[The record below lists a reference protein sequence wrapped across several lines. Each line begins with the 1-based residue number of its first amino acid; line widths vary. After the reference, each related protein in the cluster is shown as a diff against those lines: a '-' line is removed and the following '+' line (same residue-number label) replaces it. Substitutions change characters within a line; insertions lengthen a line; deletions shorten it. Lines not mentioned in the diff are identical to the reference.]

1 MKKVINILKTAGIII
16 WLVIA
21 IFVTVCLLSYN
32 DFKVSTFG
40 KHSLIIMDSD
50 EYEPEYLEGD
60 LLIVKRNSDA
70 KLAIGDAVFYYNTSK
85 NSDTTVYTGLIQ
97 DKKMVNQREA
107 TYTINDKKV
116 SGEFVIGAKK
126 STKVMHKV
134 GTFLGIL
141 TSKWGYMFLVI
152 FPTLFATIY
161 EAILIVEAVKA
172 SKKEN
177 KIKDTKPEIEE
188 L

>member
-1 MKKVINILKTAGIII
+1 MKKVGNILKTTGILI

-40 KHSLIIMDSD
+40 KYSLIIMDSD
-50 EYEPEYLEGD
+50 EYEPEYKEGD
-60 LLIVKRNSDA
+60 LLVVKRNSDV
-70 KLAIGDAVFYYNTSK
+70 KIEKGDAVFYYNTSK
-85 NSDTTVYTGLIQ
+85 NSDTTVYSGEIQ
-97 DKKMVNQREA
+97 EKRFINEREA

-116 SGEFVIGAKK
+116 SGEFVIGTKK
-126 STKVMHKV
+126 STKVMHGF
-134 GTFLGIL
+134 GTALGIL

-152 FPTLFATIY
+152 LPTLFATIY
-161 EAILIVEAVKA
+161 EAILIVETIKA
-172 SKKEN
+172 SKKQ
-177 KIKDTKPEIEE
+177 TKVVEKKQEIEE